1 MTARYSATSAS
12 YSCICRT
19 DMGFDQA
26 PQDGRCVASAA
37 TAIVSSR
44 VPNPYVINFR
54 DVVTASGTTTS
65 ISVRSDAFLS
75 LYMGSTT
82 GCEFGWNTTACEALS
97 NLCTL
102 QHYDTTASA
111 CVYYLRIIQQRAQ
124 LASDTSQ
131 TLQALPSLY
140 YSLTG
145 TDPATAASQVVDLN
159 AAVTPESGVST
170 LPLVLAA
177 YSLNGTFLGLQ
188 EVAAQLQNCASS
200 PIDQLTSWLS
210 IAHDYDTSCA
220 VNLSPLLD
228 NSPPIV
234 FYDIYIKDASDTL
247 VPIPVRVINYRSGG
261 KQPNADVDPW
271 DFSTS
276 ALFRR
281 FFIVDAVSGIESGSL
296 RVVRIASDMRF
307 WIRKAFDGRIYV
319 PILDIAYTER
329 DASSVSVS
337 DASSVSSPTVRFR
350 AQYIAQLDRFWRVV
364 TALFSIAC
372 IVGGLLS
379 LARARSWSARN
390 AGPGDG
396 WDLQF
401 IGRCFLILC
410 EVLAPLLFILL
421 LAFCAYFFFA
431 FHTQTTLKV
440 LLPFAARDITL
451 YRAAL
456 LSILACFGLT
466 ILRKLHQQCTIDVFL
481 IDWEQS
487 KGRLTRADTPTSPPR
502 LAPVSVWRSVFLAN
516 EWEELQTYR
525 RVNVE
530 ISLLAMYFV
539 FEGLSVRYAAVARPS
554 WTDLAPG
561 KESTVML
568 FAIEAMMWLALAGVQ
583 MLFRA
588 LIYDRYYKSKL
599 YNFVDV
605 LSMANLS
612 LVAFDELCHG
622 YYVHGQSIH
631 PCADTNVGELNA
643 YLRREKADLVPRRGL
658 NDTDQ
663 QCFEMY
669 AQKEMRAA
677 FNKVYGIVIAE
688 IESHVAGS
696 VAARIQRMS
705 PEKQLRRFG
714 GVDEARVCA
723 YETVNHFLKSFFD
736 RNLKEFQY
744 MVRERSTLE
753 RVLANTPDVS
763 HSSALFHD
771 PDSFTTLLLY
781 GIEVHLLL
789 FYALVY
795 SAVSQSTGSTGAAA
809 LVTCAMDAAIR
820 AGRRHFGARN
830 LSKKMMMDPKFL
842 I

>member
-1 MTARYSATSAS
+1 
-12 YSCICRT
+12 
-19 DMGFDQA
+19 MG
-26 PQDGRCVASAA
+26 AA
-37 TAIVSSR
+37 
-44 VPNPYVINFR
+44 
-54 DVVTASGTTTS
+54 
-65 ISVRSDAFLS
+65 
-75 LYMGSTT
+75 T
-82 GCEFGWNTTACEALS
+82 GCEFGWNSTACEALS

-102 QHYDTTASA
+102 QLYDTTASA
-111 CVYYLRIIQQRAQ
+111 CVYYLRIVQQRAQ
-124 LASDTSQ
+124 LTSDSAQ

-145 TDPATAASQVVDLN
+145 TDPATVASQIVNMN
-159 AAVTPESGVST
+159 AAVTPESGVSK
-170 LPLVLAA
+170 LPLVVAA

-188 EVAAQLQNCASS
+188 EVAAQLQNCAPN
-200 PIDQLTSWLS
+200 PIDHLTSWLS
-210 IAHDYDTSCA
+210 IANEYDTSCA
-220 VNLSPLLD
+220 VNLVTLLD
-228 NSPPIV
+228 NKPPII
-234 FYDIYIKDASDTL
+234 FYDLCMFAAYPLSISNALLSATADIKDASDTL
-247 VPIPVRVINYRSGG
+247 VPIPVRVTNYRSGG
-261 KQPNADVDPW
+261 KQPNAEPDPW

-281 FFIVDAVSGIESGSL
+281 FFIVDAVSGTENGSL
-296 RVVRIASDMRF
+296 RVMRIASDMRF
-307 WIRKAFDGRIYV
+307 WIRKASDGLIYV
-319 PILDIAYTER
+319 PILDITYAER
-329 DASSVSVS
+329 DASSISGLDTS
-337 DASSVSSPTVRFR
+337 DVSSPLIRFR
-350 AQYIAQLDRFWRVV
+350 VQYIAQLDRFWRAV

-372 IVGGLLS
+372 VIGGLLS

-390 AGPGDG
+390 AGVGDG

-410 EVLAPLLFILL
+410 EVLAPLLFVLL

-431 FHTQTTLKV
+431 FHTQGTLAV
-440 LLPFAARDITL
+440 LLPFAARDVAV

-456 LSILACFGLT
+456 LTTLACFALT
-466 ILRKLHQQCTIDVFL
+466 ILRKLHQQCTVDVFL

-487 KGRLTRADTPTSPPR
+487 KGRLTRADPSTSAPR

-516 EWEELQTYR
+516 EWENLQTYR
-525 RVNVE
+525 RVNIE

-539 FEGLSVRYAAVARPS
+539 FEGLSVRYAAVARPR
-554 WTDLAPG
+554 WKDLTQG
-561 KESTVML
+561 VESSVML
-568 FAIEAMMWLALAGVQ
+568 FALEAMIWLALAGVQ
-583 MLFRA
+583 ILFRR
-588 LIYDRYYKSKL
+588 LIYDRYYKSTL

-631 PCADTNVGELNA
+631 PCADTNIAELNA

-669 AQKEMRAA
+669 AQKEMRSA
-677 FNKVYGIVIAE
+677 FNKVYGIIIAE
-688 IESHVAGS
+688 IETHVAGS

-744 MVRERSTLE
+744 MVRERTTAE
-753 RVLANTPDVS
+753 RLLANTPDVS
-763 HSSALFHD
+763 HSSALFHN

-781 GIEVHLLL
+781 GLELHLIL
-789 FYALVY
+789 FYALLY
-795 SAVSQSTGSTGAAA
+795 SAVSQSTASTGTAA
-809 LVTCAMDAAIR
+809 LITCVVDAIIR

>member
-1 MTARYSATSAS
+1 LPQTTFDAS
-12 YSCICRT
+12 
-19 DMGFDQA
+19 
-26 PQDGRCVASAA
+26 
-37 TAIVSSR
+37 
-44 VPNPYVINFR
+44 
-54 DVVTASGTTTS
+54 
-65 ISVRSDAFLS
+65 
-75 LYMGSTT
+75 
-82 GCEFGWNTTACEALS
+82 
-97 NLCTL
+97 L
-102 QHYDTTASA
+102 Q
-111 CVYYLRIIQQRAQ
+111 
-124 LASDTSQ
+124 
-131 TLQALPSLY
+131 
-140 YSLTG
+140 
-145 TDPATAASQVVDLN
+145 
-159 AAVTPESGVST
+159 GVST

-281 FFIVDAVSGIESGSL
+281 FFVVDAVSGIESGSL

-350 AQYIAQLDRFWRVV
+350 AQYIAQLDRFWRAV

-502 LAPVSVWRSVFLAN
+502 LAP
-516 EWEELQTYR
+516 TYR

-539 FEGLSVRYAAVARPS
+539 FEGLSVRYAAVARPA

-677 FNKVYGIVIAE
+677 FNKVYGIKVFITATAMSTSFTLHFTLAE
-688 IESHVAGS
+688 
-696 VAARIQRMS
+696 RMS

-809 LVTCAMDAAIR
+809 LVTCAVDAAIR

-830 LSKKMMMDPKFL
+830 LSKKMMMDQKFL

>member
-1 MTARYSATSAS
+1 M
-12 YSCICRT
+12 
-19 DMGFDQA
+19 
-26 PQDGRCVASAA
+26 
-37 TAIVSSR
+37 
-44 VPNPYVINFR
+44 
-54 DVVTASGTTTS
+54 
-65 ISVRSDAFLS
+65 
-75 LYMGSTT
+75 
-82 GCEFGWNTTACEALS
+82 
-97 NLCTL
+97 
-102 QHYDTTASA
+102 
-111 CVYYLRIIQQRAQ
+111 
-124 LASDTSQ
+124 
-131 TLQALPSLY
+131 Y

-200 PIDQLTSWLS
+200 PFDQLTSWLS

-220 VNLSPLLD
+220 VNLTPFLD
-228 NSPPIV
+228 NAPPIV

-261 KQPNADVDPW
+261 RQPNAQPDPW
-271 DFSTS
+271 DYSTS
-276 ALFRR
+276 VLFRR
-281 FFIVDAVSGIESGSL
+281 FFVVDAVSGIEGGSL
-296 RVVRIASDMRF
+296 RVMRIASDIRF

-329 DASSVSVS
+329 DATSISPS
-337 DASSVSSPTVRFR
+337 DASSISSPTVRFR
-350 AQYIAQLDRFWRVV
+350 AQYIAQLDVFWRVV
-364 TALFSIAC
+364 TALFSVAC

-431 FHTQTTLKV
+431 FHNQTTLEV
-440 LLPFAARDITL
+440 LLPFASRDITL

-466 ILRKLHQQCTIDVFL
+466 ILRKLHQQCTVDVFL

-539 FEGLSVRYAAVARPS
+539 FEGLSVRYAAVARPA
-554 WTDLAPG
+554 WTDLTPG
-561 KESTVML
+561 KESTIML
-568 FAIEAMMWLALAGVQ
+568 FAIEAMVWLALAGGQ
-583 MLFRA
+583 MLFRT

-688 IESHVAGS
+688 ILTCPLHPRVHSNPAE
-696 VAARIQRMS
+696 RMS

-714 GVDEARVCA
+714 GVDEARVRA

-744 MVRERSTLE
+744 MVRERSAVE

-763 HSSALFHD
+763 HSTALFHD

-781 GIEVHLLL
+781 GLELHLLL

-795 SAVSQSTGSTGAAA
+795 SAVSQSTGSSGAAA
-809 LVTCAMDAAIR
+809 LVTCAVDVAIR
-820 AGRRHFGARN
+820 ACRRHFGARN